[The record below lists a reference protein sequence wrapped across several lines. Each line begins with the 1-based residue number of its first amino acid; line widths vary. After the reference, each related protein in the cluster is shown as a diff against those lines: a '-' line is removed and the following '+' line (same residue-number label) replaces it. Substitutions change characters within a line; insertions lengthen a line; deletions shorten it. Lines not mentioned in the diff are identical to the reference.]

1 MQFALQADTIIR
13 PKYLQFNP
21 DFQIK
26 MTMKRSQIKFRLL
39 NGFVSAA
46 GLFLSSVSIA
56 LAQAD
61 EPKSGLVQQSQTS
74 VFEYILVAA
83 LFGLALYAICRT
95 SHRS

>member
-1 MQFALQADTIIR
+1 
-13 PKYLQFNP
+13 
-21 DFQIK
+21 
-26 MTMKRSQIKFRLL
+26 MTMKRSQNKFRAL

-46 GLFLSSVSIA
+46 GVWFSFVSTA

-61 EPKSGLVQQSQTS
+61 EQKSGLVQQSQTS

-83 LFGLALYAICRT
+83 LFGLALFAICRT

>member
-1 MQFALQADTIIR
+1 MLC
-13 PKYLQFNP
+13 
-21 DFQIK
+21 
-26 MTMKRSQIKFRLL
+26 
-39 NGFVSAA
+39 SATT
-46 GLFLSSVSIA
+46 A

-83 LFGLALYAICRT
+83 LFALALFAICRT